1 MEQIN
6 FAIIVSGGSGKRLGS
21 DTPKQYLEVNGK
33 TILQYSLEA
42 FLTHPKIH
50 GVIVVAHNDY
60 LLLTEEIAANIQ
72 SDKEIQI
79 VKGGTERHL
88 SVLEGLKAAEM
99 AEPFS
104 NVLIH
109 DAVRPNV
116 SQQIIS
122 DTIEAL
128 ENHEA
133 VSTAISVSD
142 TIYIKD
148 NNEISVPN
156 RNNVYAAQTPQ
167 AFRLSAML
175 EAYLMLRMNNGFAPT
190 DDVSVYLK
198 AFPKR
203 AIFIVNGSSDNKKIT
218 YSSDLNWFDEVI
230 S

>member
-21 DTPKQYLEVNGK
+21 DIPKQYIEVNNK

-42 FLTHPKIH
+42 FIAHPQIH
-50 GVIVVAHNDY
+50 GVIVVAHKDY

-79 VKGGTERHL
+79 VKGGAERHL

-109 DAVRPNV
+109 DAVRPYV

-122 DTIEAL
+122 DTIDAL
-128 ENHEA
+128 KNNEA
-133 VSTAISVSD
+133 VSTAIPVSD

-148 NNEISVPN
+148 TNEISVPN
-156 RNNVYAAQTPQ
+156 RNTVFTAQTPQ
-167 AFRLSAML
+167 AFRLSVML
-175 EAYLMLRMNNGFAPT
+175 EAYLMLRMDNGFLPT
-190 DDVSVYLK
+190 DDVSVFLK

-203 AIFIVNGSSDNKKIT
+203 AIYIVNGSHDNRKIT
-218 YSSDLNWFDEVI
+218 YSSDLKWFNEVVL
-230 S
+230 